1 MKKSIKTRALRNIYA
16 PIPFATCLMLSAMGM
31 TSCGPND
38 DINNSTEYNF
48 DKVLELDPYP
58 TSDQYEIKYK
68 GKTVALGT
76 GKEYFNACVLG
87 RLTSSSDVF
96 SDDAKAYVFTKDY
109 NMDFTVDQMAT
120 MIKAFLN
127 DATFILLE
135 PKFNDLTKIETTAY
149 EATKKLIEEGVD
161 VKGVGNFLE
170 RIKELKTLE
179 LKNVYNAT
187 EIIAFRKY
195 DTYVINDLKELTTLS
210 GLNTTGLLENE
221 DGQTTEKKCAQD
233 DYEPTDYDR
242 GVSTDIFIDWLAEN
256 SESAA
261 KGIRPNSRANSSEA
275 STIDKYMQGERFVIQ
290 QQVGPSRAMG
300 KTLNYEMVYIIY
312 SAYNFDNDTDY
323 YFIRLRPNFKCS
335 AFNCP
340 TDAGTWIHANKV
352 VTFDDGHTS
361 GSFWSKYDDRWYGTY
376 MSAFDFT
383 GDIIRADK
391 SAAQNVT
398 LLDATPKT
406 DVSGSTGYT
415 TGLSYSISGDLG
427 FNAQGPTGGVHGGMT
442 FSESTTQTLPDLK
455 VRHSEN
461 GPSTFWG
468 VTGVVPTTHHNIWT
482 GKTTHDLV
490 GTFQRTDWQTEFT
503 WIVSIKN
510 PSAQTSEPF
519 LIKATDRTEITD
531 LNSNGYDYELRVHPT
546 QTNYIKLPIPNR
558 FRNNFIVTCSDNNL
572 QNVLKDQFSK
582 TWLNEFTYY
591 GKSNDEVDKGAVFTF
606 NNIKT
611 AVKGYLEEIVSKG
624 YTGTYTFRLK
634 TTDGKELATFKIE
647 NGKMVE

>member
-1 MKKSIKTRALRNIYA
+1 MKKRIKTNVLRNIIA
-16 PIPFATCLMLSAMGM
+16 PIPCAMGMMLSAMGI

-38 DINNSTEYNF
+38 DINNSSEYIYDN
-48 DKVLELDPYP
+48 VLELVPNP
-58 TSDQYEIKYK
+58 TSDQYGMKYD
-68 GKTVALGT
+68 GKTVVLGT
-76 GKEYFNACVLG
+76 GNTYFNSSVLG
-87 RLTSSSDVF
+87 RLTSTSDAF
-96 SDDAKAYVFTKDY
+96 SGDAKVYVFTKDY
-109 NMDFTVDQMAT
+109 NMDFTVDQMAA
-120 MIKAFLN
+120 MIKAYLN
-127 DATFILLE
+127 NANFILIE
-135 PKFNDLTKIETTAY
+135 PTFSDLTKLETTAT
-149 EATKKLIEEGVD
+149 EATKKLVAEGVD
-161 VKGVGNFLE
+161 VTGVGGFFGK
-170 RIKELKTLE
+170 IDELKKLD
-179 LKNVYNAT
+179 LQNVYKET
-187 EIIAFRKY
+187 EVIAFRQN
-195 DTYVINDLKELTTLS
+195 DIYVIPDLKELATLS
-210 GLNTTGLLENE
+210 SSNATGLFGSEN
-221 DGQTTEKKCAQD
+221 GTTEEKKCVQD

-242 GVSTDIFIDWLAEN
+242 GVATDNLVNWLVKGKDFPSIDTGEN
-256 SESAA
+256 S
-261 KGIRPNSRANSSEA
+261 GEA

-300 KTLNYEMVYIIY
+300 KTLNYDMVYIIY
-312 SAYNFDNDTDY
+312 SAYNFDTDTDY

-383 GDIIRADK
+383 GDIVRADK

-398 LLDATPKT
+398 LLDASPKT

-427 FNAQGPTGGVHGGMT
+427 FNMNGPTGGVHGGMT

-468 VTGVVPTTHHNIWT
+468 ITGVVPITHHNAWT
-482 GKTTHDLV
+482 GKATHDLV

-510 PSAQTSEPF
+510 PSSQTSEPF

-611 AVKGYLEEIVSKG
+611 AVKGYLNEIVSKG
-624 YTGTYTFRLK
+624 YTGTYTFNLK

-647 NGKMVE
+647 NGKIVE

>member
-1 MKKSIKTRALRNIYA
+1 MKKRIKTNVLRNIIA
-16 PIPFATCLMLSAMGM
+16 PIPCAMGMMLSAMGM

-38 DINNSTEYNF
+38 DINNSSEYIYDN
-48 DKVLELDPYP
+48 VLELDPNP
-58 TSDQYEIKYK
+58 TSDQYGMKYD
-68 GKTVALGT
+68 GKTVVLGT
-76 GKEYFNACVLG
+76 GNTYFNSSVLG
-87 RLTSSSDVF
+87 RLTSTSDAF

-109 NMDFTVDQMAT
+109 NMDFTVDQMAA
-120 MIKAFLN
+120 MIKAYLN
-127 DATFILLE
+127 GANFILIE
-135 PKFNDLTKIETTAY
+135 PTFSDLTKLETTAT
-149 EATKKLIEEGVD
+149 EATKKLVAEGVD
-161 VKGVGNFLE
+161 VTGVGGFFGK
-170 RIKELKTLE
+170 IDELKKLD
-179 LKNVYNAT
+179 LQNVYKET
-187 EIIAFRKY
+187 EVIAFRQN
-195 DTYVINDLKELTTLS
+195 DIYVIPDLKELATLS
-210 GLNTTGLLENE
+210 SSNATGLFGSEN
-221 DGQTTEKKCAQD
+221 GTTEEKKCVQD

-242 GVSTDIFIDWLAEN
+242 GVATDNLVNWMVKGKDFPSIDTGEN
-256 SESAA
+256 S
-261 KGIRPNSRANSSEA
+261 GEA

-312 SAYNFDNDTDY
+312 SAYNFDTDTDY

-383 GDIIRADK
+383 GDIVRADK

-398 LLDATPKT
+398 LLDASPKT

-427 FNAQGPTGGVHGGMT
+427 FNMNGPTGGVHGGMT

-468 VTGVVPTTHHNIWT
+468 ITGVVPTTHHNVWT
-482 GKTTHDLV
+482 GKVTHDLV

-510 PSAQTSEPF
+510 PSSQTSEPF

-531 LNSNGYDYELRVHPT
+531 LNSNLYDYELRVHPT

-611 AVKGYLEEIVSKG
+611 AVKGYLNEIVSKG
-624 YTGTYTFRLK
+624 YTETYTFRLK

-647 NGKMVE
+647 NGKIVE